1 MQKHRITSMMVGAVV
16 AVTLAGCD
24 NDRNDEPA
32 PTAPS
37 TAVTAPVGNVSVPTP
52 DTSRTSASATP
63 SPSASASPGP
73 TR

>member
-1 MQKHRITSMMVGAVV
+1 MLVGAVV
-16 AVTLAGCD
+16 AVTLAGCG

-52 DTSRTSASATP
+52 DASGTSASASP
-63 SPSASASPGP
+63 SPSPSPSASPGP